1 MPDVKSIDSLSLK
14 ITSSTEEAVKAL
26 NSLEEALLGV
36 ISATG
41 RLSEASANVSTFSR
55 SLGGLSQSLKNA
67 VRSSKEVTFTGA
79 ETQARSLD
87 KTIRELTKNTMS
99 GFGVTSKKAFSE
111 YADGLREIS
120 KQYQDGMATMD
131 KDTMSP
137 MVRAIARNT
146 HLMRTGYEDYIKLA
160 DTIDRWRGQGKKWN
174 FDYGANDLSEEA
186 RKVFKGMLTN
196 NPSDLAASNFVTDLK
211 DSVGL
216 VWKDAEAID
225 EALENIAAA
234 YIKGK
239 DAFMDYKTARAT
251 SVEAGGTGGRKST
264 DAIVDDANA
273 LAKAIDKIKSTTN
286 YGTGEHT
293 DAFRAIADSVE
304 NLNGINVGDIQGI
317 VDSVNSVRQLDVKGV
332 AEAAKALS
340 QLGSSLGKVTVP
352 EGGSNVGQF
361 IESLFVPLKTFEGL
375 NLPDFKPLL
384 TLQKALSGFSGE
396 SYTIAST
403 NLAAMVPALQD
414 FAKETNAIEFASL
427 DDLNETVKAITKF
440 GHANMQKAISN
451 MPLLSS
457 ALKELVDQLNQLPEV
472 SDKTLR
478 LIEAISKIKSTN
490 LGKTF
495 QAASEGANGFGKAA
509 SKARGHTNGL
519 LGVFMKARA
528 LLWGLR
534 RAFDAVKGSINL
546 ASDLIEVQNVVD
558 VTFGNY
564 QSHLEEIAK
573 NSIEAFGT
581 SELTFKTVA
590 SQFQAMG
597 SAMGIGNTQIREAT
611 ENLKGMGVA
620 YGETTGQ
627 MGDMATT
634 LTELS
639 ADMASFYNKDIEEVQ
654 QAMTAVY
661 TGMTRPLRAFGL
673 DLTQANL
680 KAWALTQGMNANIE
694 SMTQAEKTMLRY
706 QYVLAH
712 TTAAQGDFIR
722 TSDRLC
728 VA

>member
-1 MPDVKSIDSLSLK
+1 MVTMPDVKSIDSLSLK

-99 GFGVTSKKAFSE
+99 GFGVTSKKAFSD

-120 KQYQDGMATMD
+120 KQYQDGMTMMD

-137 MVRAIARNT
+137 MVRAISRNT
-146 HLMRTGYEDYIKLA
+146 HLMRTGYEDYVKLA

-186 RKVFKGMLTN
+186 RNVFKGMLTN
-196 NPSDLAASNFVTDLK
+196 SPSDLAASNFVTDLK

-216 VWKDAEAID
+216 VWKDAEKID

-239 DAFMDYKTARAT
+239 DAFMDYKTARDT
-251 SVEAGGTGGRKST
+251 STDKGGTGGRRST
-264 DAIVDDANA
+264 DAILEDANA
-273 LAKAIDKIKSTTN
+273 LASAIDKIKSTTN

-384 TLQKALSGFSGE
+384 TLQKALSGFSEE

-414 FAKETNAIEFASL
+414 FAKETNAIEFVSL
-427 DDLNETVKAITKF
+427 DDLNETVKTITKF

-457 ALKELVDQLNQLPEV
+457 ALKELVDQLNQLPEI

-546 ASDLIEVQNVVD
+546 ASDLIEIQNVVD

-573 NSIEAFGT
+573 NSIETYGT
-581 SELTFKTVA
+581 SELTFKSVA

-597 SAMGIGNTQIREAT
+597 SAMGIGNKQIREAT

-620 YGETTGQ
+620 YGEATGQ

-639 ADMASFYNKDIEEVQ
+639 ADMASFYNKDIEDVQ
-654 QAMTAVY
+654 TAMTSVY
-661 TGMTRPLRAFGL
+661 TGQTRPL
-673 DLTQANL
+673 
-680 KAWALTQGMNANIE
+680 K
-694 SMTQAEKTMLRY
+694 
-706 QYVLAH
+706 V
-712 TTAAQGDFIR
+712 AA
-722 TSDRLC
+722 
-728 VA
+728 